1 MGGFVCASHRRKNK
15 GFPTLK
21 RTLNLGIEKGRLLK
35 NSRPKGGLIQVVCY
49 PTSPETV
56 DITGFFEKFCIAIRT
71 IRLSLD
77 AIRVLSPAFSFARR
91 SRPGQYLFC
100 RHSPGSAWASAAAPG
115 AMCRWH
121 TIRHRPKRE
130 RKPVLIHSP
139 PGSRTAIRVLS
150 PAFSYASPLA
160 AWAVSI
166 LSPFKISDCF
176 CSRDFCNIPSLFT
189 FLWDLGKVNQDKRN
203 HSSVIKHKTGPGI
216 PLRESRTCFYKERVL
231 QPGKGSPAG
240 EKITCR
246 RFPPR
251 SAKLRLL
258 RGEDPLPARSQR
270 RAESHK
276 RGPDRG

>member
-1 MGGFVCASHRRKNK
+1 MKATSWGFKSPPSHHQAEPGRNLRPEPGLFFCLPLAAGAVSILSPFTRLSLGLRCRSGCRVPVAHNK
-15 GFPTLK
+15 APTEAGAETGAN
-21 RTLNLGIEKGRLLK
+21 TLPAGEPHC
-35 NSRPKGGLIQVVCY
+35 NSRPEPGL
-49 PTSPETV
+49 
-56 DITGFFEKFCIAIRT
+56 FFC
-71 IRLSLD
+71 
-77 AIRVLSPAFSFARR
+77 P
-91 SRPGQYLFC
+91 
-100 RHSPGSAWASAAAPG
+100 
-115 AMCRWH
+115 
-121 TIRHRPKRE
+121 
-130 RKPVLIHSP
+130 
-139 PGSRTAIRVLS
+139 
-150 PAFSYASPLA
+150 PLA
-160 AWAVSI
+160 AGAVSI

-258 RGEDPLPARSQR
+258 CGEDPLPARSQR